1 MLYQSKST
9 RLKPEERE
17 QCALMQWAHLHNDIW
32 PYLIHIRNE
41 GKRSLAEGARAKR
54 MGLMKGVSDLFL
66 AKPKVTPDGWN
77 NDGHA
82 EYLYSGGFWIELK
95 SQKGK
100 PSKEQLDFL
109 RKMEIEG
116 YETGI
121 FYSWTEAANAIL
133 QYIGEP
139 KQF

>member
-1 MLYQSKST
+1 M
-9 RLKPEERE
+9 KPEERE
-17 QCALMQWAHLHNDIW
+17 QCALIQWARLNDDIW

-54 MGLMKGVSDLFL
+54 MGLMKGVSDLFF
-66 AKPKVTPDGWN
+66 AKHRNVTSVF
-77 NDGHA
+77 
-82 EYLYSGGFWIELK
+82 EGGDVEGGLWIELK
-95 SQKGK
+95 SKNGK

-121 FYSWTEAANAIL
+121 FYCWTDAANAIL

>member
-1 MLYQSKST
+1 M
-9 RLKPEERE
+9 KPEERE
-17 QCALMQWAHLHNDIW
+17 QCALIEWARLHDDIW

-66 AKPKVTPDGWN
+66 AFPICKKIKIPPKTEYNPDMFLPA
-77 NDGHA
+77 DGMYWLH
-82 EYLYSGGFWIELK
+82 GMWIELK

-100 PSKEQLDFL
+100 PSLEQVEFL
-109 RKMEIEG
+109 HKMHNQS
-116 YETGI
+116 YSTGI
-121 FYSWTEAANAIL
+121 YYNWTEAANAIL
-133 QYIGEP
+133 EYLGEP

>member
-1 MLYQSKST
+1 M
-9 RLKPEERE
+9 KPEEAE
-17 QCALMQWAHLHNDIW
+17 QCALIEWARLHNDIW

-54 MGLMKGVSDLFL
+54 MGLMKGVSDLFF
-66 AKPKVTPDGWN
+66 AKPKIWAYGE
-77 NDGHA
+77 
-82 EYLYSGGFWIELK
+82 EYNHGFWIELK

-109 RKMEIEG
+109 RKMEIER

-121 FYSWTEAANAIL
+121 FYCWTDAANAIL
-133 QYIGEP
+133 EYLGEP